1 MKINKIK
8 LCNISSYAGEREF
21 DFSVS
26 DNKSIILIGGQNG
39 TGKTSLFTA
48 LKLALY
54 GHLCFNYQSTNAQ
67 YLTKIKDLIN
77 HDAFTSNEVK
87 AYVEVEIEIPNER
100 DIVKYNVL
108 REWEFVSQKLTET
121 TTIHRDDVK
130 LKDDELVFFQNYLFT
145 VLPPNLFDF
154 FFFDGEQIA
163 DFFATNTY
171 NSYIKNAFLTLC
183 SFDTFELI
191 RKFCENYVV
200 SDKTSTNVDEINAE
214 YETVLE
220 DIHGLEDLVQELQAN
235 IEAYQASLEQTYLN
249 KEELEAA
256 FKKSGG
262 LTKEEKEAL
271 LKESQ
276 ENEKIKNVANVY
288 IRSFVENMLPFVIAK
303 NISVDIQEQ
312 LEKESEVK
320 DFAALQAKL
329 SSEQVYDV
337 IKATM
342 ANHSLGKVDD
352 SFIKELTEAIT
363 DTSRPEFDVESFAM
377 LHDLSREQRER
388 VDVVLRYLDKFKKD
402 SILKKIKSKAEATE
416 KTIAINKSLRDA
428 MSEMD
433 AESYSAKFNELTNEE
448 FDLKKKIDETTIQLS
463 EESTRLEEL
472 KAKRNNL
479 LEQLKADAKSKNV
492 YALTEKISGIM
503 NSLISDLTFDKF
515 KEIEDAML
523 KMLKIILRKDN
534 FIDLVELD
542 ENFNIYL
549 YKNQTY
555 SIEELENLV
564 ANIGYD
570 ELAKRIGNTG
580 VSNLM
585 KALNTDSI
593 ADVKKYLKKQDGQVG
608 LFADED
614 IDLFSKVE
622 FNQLSKG
629 EKQIFIL
636 SLYYAIILVSGK
648 DIPFV
653 IDTPYARIDTEHREQ
668 ISKEFF
674 PNISNQVIILST
686 DEEITQTYYDVIKPH
701 ISKEYLLQYD
711 EAESKTNVSNGYF
724 F

>member
-1 MKINKIK
+1 
-8 LCNISSYAGEREF
+8 
-21 DFSVS
+21 
-26 DNKSIILIGGQNG
+26 
-39 TGKTSLFTA
+39 
-48 LKLALY
+48 
-54 GHLCFNYQSTNAQ
+54 
-67 YLTKIKDLIN
+67 
-77 HDAFTSNEVK
+77 
-87 AYVEVEIEIPNER
+87 
-100 DIVKYNVL
+100 
-108 REWEFVSQKLTET
+108 
-121 TTIHRDDVK
+121 
-130 LKDDELVFFQNYLFT
+130 
-145 VLPPNLFDF
+145 
-154 FFFDGEQIA
+154 
-163 DFFATNTY
+163 
-171 NSYIKNAFLTLC
+171 
-183 SFDTFELI
+183 
-191 RKFCENYVV
+191 
-200 SDKTSTNVDEINAE
+200 
-214 YETVLE
+214 
-220 DIHGLEDLVQELQAN
+220 
-235 IEAYQASLEQTYLN
+235 
-249 KEELEAA
+249 
-256 FKKSGG
+256 
-262 LTKEEKEAL
+262 
-271 LKESQ
+271 
-276 ENEKIKNVANVY
+276 
-288 IRSFVENMLPFVIAK
+288 
-303 NISVDIQEQ
+303 
-312 LEKESEVK
+312 
-320 DFAALQAKL
+320 
-329 SSEQVYDV
+329 
-337 IKATM
+337 
-342 ANHSLGKVDD
+342 
-352 SFIKELTEAIT
+352 
-363 DTSRPEFDVESFAM
+363 M